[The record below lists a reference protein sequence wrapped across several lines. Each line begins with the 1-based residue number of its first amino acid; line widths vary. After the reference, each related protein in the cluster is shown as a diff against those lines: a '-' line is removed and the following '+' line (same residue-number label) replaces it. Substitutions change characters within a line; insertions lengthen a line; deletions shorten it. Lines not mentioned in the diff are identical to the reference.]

1 MCQAQSLRL
10 CCAFFSPKKVSRLET
25 TRIYN
30 GKTMS
35 PLVLSTRALKVV
47 NKGIDLFHH
56 HGFHLVGV
64 DRIIKESEITKMTF
78 YHYFQSKARFIEICL
93 LVQKERLQDQV
104 IAMLEY
110 DHSTSL
116 VDKLKALYDVHTDL
130 EGLYYLLFKAIFET
144 KNTYSNAYQVA
155 LKYRTWITNE
165 IYSQL
170 SVLKADASFHDA
182 KLLLHII
189 EGTIIQRL
197 SHNDVDER
205 DKQFQYFIAMFL

>member
-1 MCQAQSLRL
+1 
-10 CCAFFSPKKVSRLET
+10 
-25 TRIYN
+25 
-30 GKTMS
+30 MS

-47 NKGIDLFHH
+47 NKAIDLFHH

-93 LVQKERLQDQV
+93 LVQKQRLQDKV
-104 IAMLEY
+104 VVTVEY
-110 DHSTSL
+110 DQDSN
-116 VDKLKALYDVHTDL
+116 VRDKLKTLYDLHTDL
-130 EGLYYLLFKAIFET
+130 EGMYYLLLKTIFET
-144 KNTYSNAYQVA
+144 KSNYPNAYQTAVR
-155 LKYRTWITNE
+155 YRMWLTNE

-170 SVLKADASFHDA
+170 RFIKSDASFHDA

-197 SHNDVDER
+197 SHTDVDKR
-205 DKQFQYFIAMFL
+205 DKQFEYFIAILS

>member
-1 MCQAQSLRL
+1 M
-10 CCAFFSPKKVSRLET
+10 P
-25 TRIYN
+25 
-30 GKTMS
+30 

-47 NKGIDLFHH
+47 NKAIDLFHH

-93 LVQKERLQDQV
+93 LVQKERLQDEV
-104 IAMLEY
+104 TAMVEY
-110 DHSTSL
+110 DYSSSIT
-116 VDKLKALYDVHTDL
+116 DKLKTLYDLHTDL

-144 KNTYSNAYQVA
+144 KLSYPNAYQTA
-155 LKYRTWITNE
+155 LRYRMWLTNE

-170 SVLKADASFHDA
+170 RMLKADASFHDA
-182 KLLLHII
+182 KLLLHVI

-197 SHNDVDER
+197 SDTHIEER
-205 DKQFQYFIAMFL
+205 DKKFEYFIAMFS

>member
-1 MCQAQSLRL
+1 M
-10 CCAFFSPKKVSRLET
+10 P
-25 TRIYN
+25 
-30 GKTMS
+30 

-47 NKGIDLFHH
+47 NHAIHLYHH

-78 YHYFQSKARFIEICL
+78 YHHFQSKARFIEICI

-104 IAMLEY
+104 IAMFEY
-110 DHSTSL
+110 DHSTS
-116 VDKLKALYDVHTDL
+116 VTNKLKTLYDVHTDL

-170 SVLKADASFHDA
+170 RLLKADASFHDA

-205 DKQFQYFIAMFL
+205 DKQFEYFIAMFL

>member
-1 MCQAQSLRL
+1 
-10 CCAFFSPKKVSRLET
+10 
-25 TRIYN
+25 
-30 GKTMS
+30 MS

-47 NKGIDLFHH
+47 NKAIDLFRH

-93 LVQKERLQDQV
+93 LVQKERLQDKV
-104 IAMLEY
+104 IAIVEY
-110 DHSTSL
+110 DQDSS
-116 VDKLKALYDVHTDL
+116 VRDKLNKLYYLHTDL
-130 EGLYYLLFKAIFET
+130 EGPYYLLFKALFET
-144 KNTYSNAYQVA
+144 KNTYSNAYQTA
-155 LKYRTWITNE
+155 IRYRTWLTNE

-170 SVLKADASFHDA
+170 RFIKSDVSFHDA

-197 SHNDVDER
+197 SNTDVDER
-205 DKQFQYFIAMFL
+205 DKQFEYFIAILS

>member
-1 MCQAQSLRL
+1 
-10 CCAFFSPKKVSRLET
+10 
-25 TRIYN
+25 
-30 GKTMS
+30 MS

-47 NKGIDLFHH
+47 NKAIDLFHH

-93 LVQKERLQDQV
+93 LLQKQRLQDKV
-104 IAMLEY
+104 IATVEY
-110 DHSTSL
+110 DQDSN
-116 VDKLKALYDVHTDL
+116 VRDKLKTLYDLHTDL
-130 EGLYYLLFKAIFET
+130 EGPYYLLFKAIFET
-144 KNTYSNAYQVA
+144 KNNYPNAYQTAVR
-155 LKYRTWITNE
+155 YRMWLTNE

-170 SVLKADASFHDA
+170 RMLKTDASFHDA

-197 SHNDVDER
+197 SHTDVDER
-205 DKQFQYFIAMFL
+205 DKQFEYFIAILS

>member
-1 MCQAQSLRL
+1 M
-10 CCAFFSPKKVSRLET
+10 P
-25 TRIYN
+25 
-30 GKTMS
+30 

-104 IAMLEY
+104 ISMLEY

-130 EGLYYLLFKAIFET
+130 EGPYYLLLKTIFET
-144 KNTYSNAYQVA
+144 KNNYPNAYQTAVR
-155 LKYRTWITNE
+155 YRMWLTNE

-170 SVLKADASFHDA
+170 RMLKAYTSYDEA
-182 KLLLHII
+182 KLFLQMI
-189 EGTIIQRL
+189 EGAIIQRL

>member
-1 MCQAQSLRL
+1 M
-10 CCAFFSPKKVSRLET
+10 P
-25 TRIYN
+25 
-30 GKTMS
+30 

-47 NKGIDLFHH
+47 NHAIHLFHH

-78 YHYFQSKARFIEICL
+78 YHHFQSKARFIEICI

-104 IAMLEY
+104 IAMFEY
-110 DHSTSL
+110 DHSTS
-116 VDKLKALYDVHTDL
+116 VTNKLKTLYDVHTDL

-170 SVLKADASFHDA
+170 RLLKADASFHDA

-205 DKQFQYFIAMFL
+205 DKQFEYFIAMFL